1 MNTSRISRIAL
12 RAALAASMMAIG
24 AAGAQAKTGEPVP
37 AASAKPPIEVNTLS
51 GAYLAAKQ
59 AREDR
64 KPDVAAQYYE
74 KALALDPTSETLQ
87 QEAMFAY
94 LADGRFAEGVK
105 LAAKLANNED
115 VGKVAHIALGLDA
128 LRASRFDAAINQ
140 FKLDDTSDLD
150 TLLVGHLSSWAEIG
164 AGRPKDALAR
174 VQSLAGASWFAVF
187 NQYQTGLLAGL
198 AGNLPAARTALN
210 SVISDEASAQ
220 TSVDAF
226 LGASEALG
234 RLEARAGR
242 KADALAAIDKGLD
255 LAPNY
260 DPLVQLRAEVEAGKK
275 VAPPI
280 ENAQDGAAETLYIL
294 GQAINRGDGQDVALL
309 YFQFAK
315 AVSPTLD
322 PKLLTAMAGIAD
334 RTQQIDLA
342 LSYYAQIPKNSAYRR
357 TAELQ
362 MGLDL
367 WQADRKEEAKEHLR
381 KAVKDYPNDLQA
393 HLAFADVLS
402 ADKSYG
408 EAVALLDRALE
419 LAPKD
424 SPTLWNIY
432 FQRGIAFERLKEWDK
447 AEPDFKKALEL
458 SPDQPQVLNY
468 LGYSWVDM
476 NRNLDEGLK
485 MIRTAV
491 DLRPN
496 DGYIIDSLGWAYY
509 RLGRHPDA
517 VEQLERAI
525 LLTPADPTINDHL
538 GDAYWRVGRTR
549 EARFQWNRALVG
561 EPKPTEDVVESIKR
575 KLADGLT
582 ADASKPAEGAAPNA
596 DAQRAA
602 NEAPAATTTRPN

>member
-1 MNTSRISRIAL
+1 MDTSRISRIAL
-12 RAALAASMMAIG
+12 SATLAASMLAIG
-24 AAGAQAKTGEPVP
+24 AAGAQAKPTKPAPVVV
-37 AASAKPPIEVNTLS
+37 SKGPIEVNSLS

-59 AREDR
+59 ARENR
-64 KPDVAAQYYE
+64 QPDVAAQYYE
-74 KALALDPTSETLQ
+74 KALSLDPTSETLQ

-128 LRASRFDAAINQ
+128 LRASRFDAAISQ
-140 FKLDDTSDLD
+140 LKLDDTSDLD
-150 TLLVGHLSSWAEIG
+150 TLLVGHLSAWAELG
-164 AGRPKDALAR
+164 AGRSKDALAR
-174 VQSLAGASWFAVF
+174 VNALSGASWFAVF

-198 AGNLPAARTALN
+198 SGNLPAARTALN
-210 SVISDEASAQ
+210 SVISDQASAQ

-226 LGASEALG
+226 LASAEALG
-234 RLEARAGR
+234 RLEARAGK
-242 KADALAAIDKGLD
+242 KADALAAIDKGLE
-255 LAPNY
+255 LAPGY
-260 DPLVQLRAEVEAGKK
+260 DPLTQLRAEVEAGKK

-315 AVSPTLD
+315 AVSPTVD
-322 PKLLTAMAGIAD
+322 PKLLTAMAGVAD

-342 LSYYAQIPKNSAYRR
+342 LSYYEQIPKTSPYRR

-367 WQADRKEEAKEHLR
+367 WQADRKDDAKTHLR
-381 KAVKDYPNDLQA
+381 KAVSDYPNDLQA
-393 HLAFADVLS
+393 HLAFADILS
-402 ADKSYG
+402 ADKSFA
-408 EAVALLDRALE
+408 EAVPLLDRALE

-424 SPTLWNIY
+424 SSTLWNIH
-432 FQRGIAFERLKEWDK
+432 FQRGIAFERLKQWDK
-447 AEPDFKKALEL
+447 AEPEFKKALEL

-476 NRNLDEGLK
+476 NRNLDEGLQ

-509 RLGRHPDA
+509 RLGRYPDA

-549 EARFQWNRALVG
+549 EARFQWNRALIG
-561 EPKPTEDVVESIKR
+561 EPKPEPNVVETIKR
-575 KLADGLT
+575 KLAEGLGPEAPT
-582 ADASKPAEGAAPNA
+582 KPGEVAPDT

-602 NEAPAATTTRPN
+602 NEAPAAVRPN

>member
-1 MNTSRISRIAL
+1 MDTSRISRIAL
-12 RAALAASMMAIG
+12 AAALAASMMAIG
-24 AAGAQAKTGEPVP
+24 VAEAQAKKAEPAQA
-37 AASAKPPIEVNTLS
+37 AASGKPPVEVNTLS

-59 AREDR
+59 ARENR
-64 KPDVAAQYYE
+64 QPDIAAEYYE
-74 KALALDPTSETLQ
+74 KALTLDPTSETLQ

-94 LADGRFAEGVK
+94 LADGRFAQGVK
-105 LAAKLANNED
+105 LAAKLAGNED
-115 VGKVAHIALGLDA
+115 VGKVAHIALALDA
-128 LRASRFDAAINQ
+128 LRSSRFDAAIGQ
-140 FKLDDTSDLD
+140 LKLEDTSDLD
-150 TLLVGHLSSWAEIG
+150 TLLIGHLSAWAELG
-164 AGRPKDALAR
+164 AGRSREALAR
-174 VQSLAGASWFAVF
+174 IQGLSGASWFSVF
-187 NQYQTGLLAGL
+187 NQYQAGLIAGL

-210 SVISDEASAQ
+210 SVISDQASAQ

-226 LGASEALG
+226 LASAEALG
-234 RLEARAGR
+234 RLEARAGK
-242 KADALAAIDKGLD
+242 KADALAAIDKGLE
-255 LAPNY
+255 LAPGY
-260 DPLVQLRAEVEAGKK
+260 EPLTQLRSEIEAGKK
-275 VAPPI
+275 IAAPI
-280 ENAQDGAAETLYIL
+280 ESAQEGAAETLYIL

-315 AVSPTLD
+315 AVSPTPN
-322 PKLLTAMAGIAD
+322 PKLLTALAGVAD

-342 LSYYAQIPKNSAYRR
+342 LSYYSQIPKASPYHR

-367 WQADRKEEAKEHLR
+367 WQADRKDQAKDHLR

-393 HLAFADVLS
+393 HLAFADILA

-408 EAVALLDRALE
+408 EAVKLLDRALE

-424 SPTLWNIY
+424 APNLWNIY
-432 FQRGIAFERLKEWDK
+432 YQRGIAHERLKEWDK

-476 NRNLDEGLK
+476 NRNLDEGLQ

-509 RLGRHPDA
+509 RLGRYPDA

-549 EARFQWNRALVG
+549 EAKFQWNRALVG
-561 EPKPTEDVVESIKR
+561 EPKPEQAQVDAIKR
-575 KLADGLT
+575 KLTEGL
-582 ADASKPAEGAAPNA
+582 DAVSPASANEPPA
-596 DAQRAA
+596 AQRAA
-602 NEAPAATTTRPN
+602 NEAPAATQPN

>member
-1 MNTSRISRIAL
+1 MDTSRISRIAL

-24 AAGAQAKTGEPVP
+24 AAGAYAKTGERSP
-37 AASAKPPIEVNTLS
+37 AANSRPPIEVNSLS

-59 AREDR
+59 ARENR
-64 KPDVAAQYYE
+64 QPDVAAQYYE
-74 KALALDPTSETLQ
+74 KALSLDPTSETLQ

-140 FKLDDTSDLD
+140 FKLEDTSDLD

-187 NQYQTGLLAGL
+187 NQYQAGLLAGL
-198 AGNLPAARTALN
+198 AGNMPAARTALD
-210 SVISDEASAQ
+210 SVISDQASAQ

-226 LGASEALG
+226 LASAEALG

-242 KADALAAIDKGLD
+242 KADALAAIDKGLE
-255 LAPNY
+255 LAPAY
-260 DPLVQLRAEVEAGKK
+260 DPLVQLRAEVESGKK

-280 ENAQDGAAETLYIL
+280 ETAQDGAAETLYIL

-315 AVSPTLD
+315 AVSPTVD
-322 PKLLTAMAGIAD
+322 PKLLTAMAGVAD

-342 LSYYAQIPKNSAYRR
+342 LSYYAQIPKGSPYRR

-367 WQADRKEEAKEHLR
+367 WQAERKEEAKTHLR
-381 KAVKDYPNDLQA
+381 QAVKDYPNDLQA

-408 EAVALLDRALE
+408 EAVTLLNRALE
-419 LAPKD
+419 LAPSD
-424 SPTLWNIY
+424 SPNLWNIY

-509 RLGRHPDA
+509 RLGRYPEA

-561 EPKPTEDVVESIKR
+561 EPKPAEDVVATIKR
-575 KLADGLT
+575 KLADGL
-582 ADASKPAEGAAPNA
+582 DAVSPQTGEAPAAGT

-602 NEAPAATTTRPN
+602 NESPAAATRPN